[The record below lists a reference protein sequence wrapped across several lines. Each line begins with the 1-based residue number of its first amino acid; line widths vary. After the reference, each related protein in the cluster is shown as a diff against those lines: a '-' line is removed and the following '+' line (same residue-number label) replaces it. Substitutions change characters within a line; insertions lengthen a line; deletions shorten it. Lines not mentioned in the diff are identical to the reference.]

1 MTSPTSC
8 SSSVWER
15 SYNVGVS
22 RNDARK
28 ASLDICE
35 SERGVEGIA
44 TATGGSAGG
53 QGGGGGSMLVM
64 LLLLFVKE
72 RRGGFELDS
81 KKFLDMS

>member
-35 SERGVEGIA
+35 SVTGVEGIA
-44 TATGGSAGG
+44 TATGGSAEG
-53 QGGGGGSMLVM
+53 QGGGGGSMLVR
-64 LLLLFVKE
+64 LLLSFVEEGK
-72 RRGGFELDS
+72 GGFELDN